1 MSKNKKN
8 TQDLFDA
15 LENATTELI
24 DLISAADSVK
34 INSIPFRNSW
44 TAAQLAAHVTKS
56 NNAIIQAMGM
66 EGEKAK
72 RNSGERIREL
82 KSIFL
87 NYETRFQSPDFIMP
101 TQQIYEK
108 KIIVTDLKKSIE
120 RFKTIARKTD
130 LTEIIGL
137 PSFGEITKLE
147 LAWFVLYHTQ
157 RHIYQLTK
165 ILASLANNKNFTED
179 NSKRPVDKS
188 TNF

>member
-1 MSKNKKN
+1 MSKTKQN
-8 TQDLFDA
+8 TPSLFDA

-24 DLISAADSVK
+24 DLISSTDSVK

-72 RNSGERIREL
+72 RNSGERIQEL

-108 KIIVTDLKKSIE
+108 NGLVADLNTSIE
-120 RFKTIARKTD
+120 GFKTTMRGVD
-130 LTEIIGL
+130 FVEIISL
-137 PSFGEITKLE
+137 PAFGEITKLE

-157 RHIYQLTK
+157 RHLHQLKK
-165 ILASLANNKNFTED
+165 ILIGLATNKK
-179 NSKRPVDKS
+179 SKMPVSK
-188 TNF
+188 TKNLR